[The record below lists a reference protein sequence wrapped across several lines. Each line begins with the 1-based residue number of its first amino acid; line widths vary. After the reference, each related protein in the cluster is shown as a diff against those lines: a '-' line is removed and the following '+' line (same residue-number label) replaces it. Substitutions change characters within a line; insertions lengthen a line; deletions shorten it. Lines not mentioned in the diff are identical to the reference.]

1 MSDFA
6 TKVERK
12 KKKYNETT
20 NFFNVQNSFS
30 PPLQTKPQARHEK

>member
-12 KKKYNETT
+12 KKKYNITT
-20 NFFNVQNSFS
+20 NFYLHARSIFQ
-30 PPLQTKPQARHEK
+30 PLA

>member
-12 KKKYNETT
+12 KKKYNITT
-20 NFFNVQNSFS
+20 NFSLHARSIFQ
-30 PPLQTKPQARHEK
+30 PLS